1 MLAQGEMLTV
11 CLVEACNLQRYGR
24 TLFVQN
30 QDQWF
35 GVGPQ
40 EPETASAIEVF
51 VEEHPKTPVDTA
63 GGIRIMKKETLGQV
77 LKQRREAYAL
87 TQRELARKLGVKASH
102 IAYLENGRRRPS
114 LSLLSRLAETLELNK
129 QRLFL
134 LTHPEAE
141 GIIGAR
147 HEPSSAKR
155 PESAW
160 RKFVGNRGMLARHKV
175 TDQEL
180 KVLRQVNMLGR
191 VSAPSQFL
199 FILNSIRQAVEEE

>member
-1 MLAQGEMLTV
+1 
-11 CLVEACNLQRYGR
+11 
-24 TLFVQN
+24 
-30 QDQWF
+30 
-35 GVGPQ
+35 
-40 EPETASAIEVF
+40 
-51 VEEHPKTPVDTA
+51 
-63 GGIRIMKKETLGQV
+63 MKKETLGQV

-102 IAYLENGRRRPS
+102 VAYLENGRRRPS
-114 LSLLSRLAETLELNK
+114 LSLLARLADTLELNK

-147 HEPSSAKR
+147 AETSPAKKADN
-155 PESAW
+155 AW
-160 RKFVGNRGMLARHKV
+160 RKFAGNRGMLARHKV

-180 KVLRQVNMLGR
+180 KVLQKVNMLGR